1 MTKREFL
8 TKVMEM
14 VADEEMRAFAEEEIR
29 KLDEALEKRKEK
41 TSQKALENMPLLDK
55 IYNDIL
61 KEDEP
66 VTATVVG
73 EIMEVSTQ
81 KASSLLRK
89 LVEEGRANSEDIKV
103 AKKGTQ
109 KGYTKRQS
117 Y

>member
-8 TKVMEM
+8 TKVIE
-14 VADEEMRAFAEEEIR
+14 VVVDEEMKTFAEEEIR

-41 TSQKALENMPLLDK
+41 TSLKVAENAPLLDK
-55 IYNDIL
+55 IYEDIL

-89 LVEEGRANSEDIKV
+89 LVEQGRAKSEDIKV

-109 KGYTKRQS
+109 KGYTKL
-117 Y
+117 

>member
-8 TKVMEM
+8 TKVIEV
-14 VADEEMRAFAEEEIR
+14 VADEEMKTFAEEEIR

-41 TSQKALENMPLLDK
+41 TSLKAAENAPLLDK
-55 IYNDIL
+55 IYEDIL

-81 KASSLLRK
+81 KASFLLRK
-89 LVEEGRANSEDIKV
+89 LVEQERAKSEDIKV

-109 KGYTKRQS
+109 KGYTKL
-117 Y
+117 

>member
-8 TKVMEM
+8 TKVIEV
-14 VADEEMRAFAEEEIR
+14 VADEEMKTFAEEEIR

-41 TSQKALENMPLLDK
+41 TSLKAAEIAPLLDK
-55 IYNDIL
+55 IYEDIL

-89 LVEEGRANSEDIKV
+89 LVEQERAKSEDIKV

-109 KGYTKRQS
+109 KGYTKL
-117 Y
+117 

>member
-8 TKVMEM
+8 TKVIEV
-14 VADEEMRAFAEEEIR
+14 VADEEMKTFAEEEIR

-41 TSQKALENMPLLDK
+41 TSLKAAENAPLLDK
-55 IYNDIL
+55 IYEDIL

-73 EIMEVSTQ
+73 EIMEVSAQ

-89 LVEEGRANSEDIKV
+89 LVEQKRAKSEDIKV

-109 KGYTKRQS
+109 KGYTKL
-117 Y
+117 

>member
-14 VADEEMRAFAEEEIR
+14 VADEEMRTFAEEEIR

-61 KEDEP
+61 KEDEHKYKN
-66 VTATVVG
+66 VVFIAGKHHHKAKCLSTKG
-73 EIMEVSTQ
+73 E
-81 KASSLLRK
+81 KADFLLAEFIHKRCRK
-89 LVEEGRANSEDIKV
+89 SHARG
-103 AKKGTQ
+103 
-109 KGYTKRQS
+109 
-117 Y
+117 